1 MVQVPEIEFYI
12 RKLNM
17 QLYTLVQLVGFIT

>member
-1 MVQVPEIEFYI
+1 MVQVPEIESYI

-17 QLYTLVQLVGFIT
+17 HLYTLVQLVEFIT